1 MTNLSFDSRFN
12 RMWIG
17 IDRLHQQMATIDK
30 LNATDYPRYN
40 IIEDGDRYT
49 LEMALPGWK
58 KDQIHIDH
66 SVQDQTL
73 FIKGT
78 KNKEDARNYVHRGIS
93 GKGFTRD
100 FKVGEHI
107 KVVGATFEDG
117 LLTVNLET
125 HLPEELQPRVINI
138 Q

>member
-58 KDQIHIDH
+58 KDQIH
-66 SVQDQTL
+66 
-73 FIKGT
+73 
-78 KNKEDARNYVHRGIS
+78 
-93 GKGFTRD
+93 
-100 FKVGEHI
+100 
-107 KVVGATFEDG
+107 VVA
-117 LLTVNLET
+117 
-125 HLPEELQPRVINI
+125 I
-138 Q
+138 